1 MTDDAPSANRYMT
14 KDAKARCHHGGW
26 TDAENRTYLALTR
39 RFAGRDDAGDLAE
52 RLILRDRDGD
62 DRISCGECRQGKSA
76 RCNNVMPITWDVM
89 NRCEMFEGGEFD
101 ADRDLPTVRPR
112 FKRATTQPGVRAL
125 PEKAALGTP
134 QRVRHNGVPVIHASE
149 F

>member
-1 MTDDAPSANRYMT
+1 MTGDAPSNNRYLTKADMT
-14 KDAKARCHHGGW
+14 RCHAGAW
-26 TDAENRTYLALTR
+26 SDAEIRTYLSLAQ

-52 RLILRDRDGD
+52 RLILRSRDGD